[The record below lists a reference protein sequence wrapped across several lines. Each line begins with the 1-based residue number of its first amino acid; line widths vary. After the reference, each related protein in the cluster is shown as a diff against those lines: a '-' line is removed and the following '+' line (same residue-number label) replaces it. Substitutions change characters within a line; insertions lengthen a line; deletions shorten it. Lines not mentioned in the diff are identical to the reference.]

1 MLHNK
6 ELEEIVANATLEF
19 NNIDVKNEM
28 LKLAEKYFKLESK
41 IDVFKNIK

>member
-6 ELEEIVANATLEF
+6 ELEEIVANANLEF
-19 NNIDVKNEM
+19 NNADVKNEM
-28 LKLAEKYFKLESK
+28 LKLTEKFLEWEFK